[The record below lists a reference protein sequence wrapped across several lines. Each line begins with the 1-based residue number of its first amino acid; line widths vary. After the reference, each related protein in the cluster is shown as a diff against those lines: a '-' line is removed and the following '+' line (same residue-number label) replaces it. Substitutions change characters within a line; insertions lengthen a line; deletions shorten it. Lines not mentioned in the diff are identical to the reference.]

1 MKNLP
6 FNEDKTINNKLEG
19 SVEQVCNYCL
29 YINKTLNFFF
39 VKIYKFFNIFI
50 NKKHLNTLST
60 NSLFTIYIDS
70 ENQDLLNS
78 RFGIDAIKLLGSGE
92 VSIEKIYSFSLLFQ
106 ILSFFLLVIVGLQCI
121 PKLLSNKVFS
131 IEKLSSYECGFA
143 PFSSKSIANE
153 LHYLVVGI
161 IFLVFDLEIIFIVPF
176 IIKSVLTDSSIL
188 IVLTYFL
195 IISTTVAIELKS
207 GAISWPIWLQ
217 VNKKADKLDL
227 TDRKSVV

>member
-106 ILSFFLLVIVGLQCI
+106 ILSFFFI
-121 PKLLSNKVFS
+121 SNSWFTVYTK
-131 IEKLSSYECGFA
+131 
-143 PFSSKSIANE
+143 
-153 LHYLVVGI
+153 I
-161 IFLVFDLEIIFIVPF
+161 IIQQSFFNRK
-176 IIKSVLTDSSIL
+176 IK
-188 IVLTYFL
+188 
-195 IISTTVAIELKS
+195 
-207 GAISWPIWLQ
+207 
-217 VNKKADKLDL
+217 
-227 TDRKSVV
+227 

>member
-106 ILSFFLLVIVGLQCI
+106 ILSFF
-121 PKLLSNKVFS
+121 F
-131 IEKLSSYECGFA
+131 Y
-143 PFSSKSIANE
+143 
-153 LHYLVVGI
+153 
-161 IFLVFDLEIIFIVPF
+161 
-176 IIKSVLTDSSIL
+176 
-188 IVLTYFL
+188 
-195 IISTTVAIELKS
+195 
-207 GAISWPIWLQ
+207 
-217 VNKKADKLDL
+217 
-227 TDRKSVV
+227 